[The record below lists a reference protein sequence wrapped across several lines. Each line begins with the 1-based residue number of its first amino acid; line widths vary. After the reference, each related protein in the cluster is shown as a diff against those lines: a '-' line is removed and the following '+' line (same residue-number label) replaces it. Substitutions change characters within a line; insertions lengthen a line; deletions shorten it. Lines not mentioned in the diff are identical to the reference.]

1 VLIDG
6 VPVVTEAFL
15 RTVRL
20 VSTARLRPPVLAALV
35 EDPDDLVALAEIEG
49 ATSARLTAQST
60 GISGLRPNE
69 LVYDVPHANF
79 INACFAYAKP
89 REPNRFN
96 GPNRGA
102 WYAALQV
109 ATCLSEVSFH
119 MTAFLAAA
127 GDFHATVEYAEMYC
141 SAAGDFLDLRQVPA
155 HPSLGADTAVAYPL
169 GNVLADQARANAVNG
184 IVYPSVRHKGGTCIA
199 LLRPAAVQ
207 SVRQGDVYRLA
218 WSGAPTPSIDGPGMD
233 SRTDIAART
242 DDSDT
247 H

>member
-1 VLIDG
+1 VEIDG

-20 VSTARLRPPVLAALV
+20 VSTARLRPPVLTPLADGEAELA
-35 EDPDDLVALAEIEG
+35 ALAEIEG

-79 INACFAYAKP
+79 INASFAYAKP

-102 WYAALQV
+102 WYAALEV
-109 ATCLSEVSFH
+109 ATCLAEVSFH
-119 MTAFLAAA
+119 MAAFLAAA
-127 GDFHATVEYAEMYC
+127 GDFHATVDYAEMFA
-141 SAAGDFLDLRQVPA
+141 SAAGDFLDLRDAPH
-155 HPSLGADTAVAYPL
+155 HPCLGIDIATAYPL
-169 GNVLADQARANAVNG
+169 GNALADQARANALNG
-184 IVYPSVRHKGGTCIA
+184 IVYPSVRHVGGTCLA

-207 SVRQGDVYRLA
+207 SVRQGDVYRLM
-218 WSGAPTPSIDGPGMD
+218 WDGVREPTVDGPLK
-233 SRTDIAART
+233 T
-242 DDSDT
+242 
-247 H
+247 

>member
-1 VLIDG
+1 VEIDS

-20 VSTARLRPPVLAALV
+20 VSTARLRPPVLSPLADGEAELA
-35 EDPDDLVALAEIEG
+35 ALAEIEG

-79 INACFAYAKP
+79 INASFAYAKP

-102 WYAALQV
+102 WYAALAVQ
-109 ATCLSEVSFH
+109 TCLAEVSFH
-119 MTAFLAAA
+119 MTMFLAAA
-127 GDFHATVEYAEMYC
+127 GDLHATVEYAEMFA
-141 SAAGDFLDLRQVPA
+141 SAAGDFLDLRAAPN
-155 HPSLGADTAVAYPL
+155 HPCLGTDIATAYPL
-169 GNVLADQARANAVNG
+169 GNALADQARANALNG
-184 IVYPSVRHKGGTCIA
+184 IVYPSVRHVGGTCLA

-207 SVRQGDVYRLA
+207 SVRQGDVYRLT
-218 WSGAPTPSIDGPGMD
+218 WDGAREPSVDGPLK
-233 SRTDIAART
+233 T
-242 DDSDT
+242 
-247 H
+247 

>member
-1 VLIDG
+1 MQIDG

-35 EDPDDLVALAEIEG
+35 ESEVDRAALAEFEG
-49 ATSARLTAQST
+49 ESSARLTAQST

-79 INACFAYAKP
+79 INASFAYAKP

-102 WYAALQV
+102 WYAALEV

-127 GDFHATVEYAEMYC
+127 GDFHATVEYAEMFC
-141 SAAGDFLDLRQVPA
+141 SAAGDFLDLRQAPA
-155 HPSLGADTAVAYPL
+155 HPSLGADIATAYPL
-169 GNVLADQARANAVNG
+169 GNALADQARANALNG
-184 IVYPSVRHKGGTCIA
+184 IIYPSVRHRGGTCIA

-207 SVRQGDVYRLA
+207 SVRQGDVYRLV
-218 WSGAPTPSIDGPGMD
+218 WNGAPEPSINGPLGN
-233 SRTDIAART
+233 
-242 DDSDT
+242 
-247 H
+247 